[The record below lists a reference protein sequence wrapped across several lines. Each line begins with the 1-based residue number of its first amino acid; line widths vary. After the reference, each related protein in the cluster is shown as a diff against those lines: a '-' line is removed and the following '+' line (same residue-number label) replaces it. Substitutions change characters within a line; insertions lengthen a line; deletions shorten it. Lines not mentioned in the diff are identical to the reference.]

1 MTAVA
6 TLVAFVATADNA
18 PRMASPS
25 VLAAMTMQVLEAA
38 ASLGADVAAIC
49 EEAGLDDEW
58 LADPDGRVPV
68 EHHLKMWEILSRRGD
83 GLQIGARIGIPAL
96 GVIGYAMQH
105 EATVGEALA
114 WQQRVGAVLYPGLVP
129 QLERRCDAAGDYV
142 VFVRAMV
149 PAFARLRE
157 PVYAQAA
164 AIVVMMRAIAGAAAR
179 LSFVALPVSRPADP
193 RAVEEHF
200 ACPVAWDA
208 PLLQLG
214 FPAAVLAVPLPRS
227 DPRLFGY
234 LARRAEDMLARLPD
248 GASWAD
254 RVRREIAGALAE
266 GEPRL
271 AAVARRLAV
280 SERTLHRRLLD
291 EQTNFAGLVDEAR
304 HARALQL
311 LADRSLSASE
321 VAFLLGYAEP
331 AAFFRAFK
339 RWTGE
344 TPQGWRKRGES
355 A

>member
-1 MTAVA
+1 MS
-6 TLVAFVATADNA
+6 
-18 PRMASPS
+18 SPS
-25 VLAAMTMQVLEAA
+25 VLAAMTTQVLAA
-38 ASLGADVAAIC
+38 AESLGAEVPAIVH
-49 EEAGLDDEW
+49 EAGIDPAL
-58 LADPDGRVPV
+58 LTDPDARVPL
-68 EHHLKMWEILSRRGD
+68 EQHLKMWEILSRRGD
-83 GLQIGARIGIPAL
+83 GLHIGARIGIAAL

-105 EATVGEALA
+105 EATVGDALA

-157 PVYAQAA
+157 PIFAQAA
-164 AIVVMMRAIAGAAAR
+164 SIVAMMRALAGVTAR
-179 LSFVALPVSRPADP
+179 PAFVALPLSRPADP
-193 RAVEEHF
+193 REVEAYF

-208 PLLQLG
+208 PLLQIG
-214 FPAAVLAVPLPRS
+214 FDAGLLAVPLPRA
-227 DPRLFGY
+227 DPQLFGY
-234 LARRAEDMLARLPD
+234 LARRAESMLLEGMPAD
-248 GASWAD
+248 ASWAD
-254 RVRREIAGALAE
+254 RVRREIGAALTE

-271 AAVARRLAV
+271 QAVAKRLAV

-291 EQTNFAGLVDEAR
+291 EQTNFTGLVEEAR

-321 VAFLLGYAEP
+321 VAVLLGYAEP
-331 AAFFRAFK
+331 APFFRAFK

-344 TPQGWRKRGES
+344 TPQGWRRRET